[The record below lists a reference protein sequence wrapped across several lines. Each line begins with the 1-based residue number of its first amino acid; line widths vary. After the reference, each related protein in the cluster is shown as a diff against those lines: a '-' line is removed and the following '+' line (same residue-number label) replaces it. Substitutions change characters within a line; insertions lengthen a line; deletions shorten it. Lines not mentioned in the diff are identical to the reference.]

1 MKITE
6 LFNEFMLAYEENKK
20 KSLWEKQRD
29 DFKSLWD
36 KSLSEKLQKSEID
49 KIVKILD
56 KHGKGS
62 TSEDEAVAHVMVP
75 QGAWYRIFSDFHE
88 QSELKNKVNLI
99 LSLQEDN
106 EIAKLIDEI
115 FIINNSNKNH
125 FTGSTGSAINSLL
138 SVKNPFRNLSIVS
151 LNHRY
156 RILKFLNIYSED
168 LNKKSIGTQIIETNQ
183 LIMRYFVN
191 NNISENARTIT
202 SFFYSDSISKLWK
215 IKEKSISELPIFLN
229 QDYFL
234 ILKEEIEYIN
244 SKNKDN
250 WAITQKGKNNIRIH
264 FGNFIVFTT
273 SETSLWLPL
282 KNVDSEYLNIAS
294 FWNWDIKDYPNYKK
308 NGLISKNGNFSGN
321 IEEWNK
327 IKPLHFNFIDEI
339 ASRAY
344 CLNIKTKKNN
354 RSEILIKLIDKTGLD
369 LSLPSYETTEDN
381 FNELIN
387 ELNLIDTSHFGNTEK
402 EALIKVRKGQYI
414 FRENL
419 LRRDNECLICGL
431 KIQQIL
437 RASHIKP
444 WSEFLP
450 EDKER
455 LDVDNG
461 ILLCANHDLL
471 FDRFLI
477 TFTDDGS
484 LLYSNIIE
492 NLLNKL
498 DIDINKKIKLS
509 SDKQRKFMN
518 WHRDEFKKRTI
529 EQNNRNNTKL

>member
-1 MKITE
+1 MKISE
-6 LFNEFMLAYEENKK
+6 LFNEFMQSYDEETKN
-20 KSLWEKQRD
+20 SLWEKQRD
-29 DFKSLWD
+29 DFFSLWD
-36 KSLSEKLQKSEID
+36 KSLLEKLQKSEID
-49 KIVKILD
+49 KIVKLLD

-62 TSEDEAVAHVMVP
+62 TSDDEAVAHVMVP
-75 QGAWYRIFSDFHE
+75 QGAWYRIFSDFLE
-88 QSELKNKVNLI
+88 QPELRKKCNLI
-99 LSLQEDN
+99 LTLNDDNSL
-106 EIAKLIDEI
+106 IKLIDDV
-115 FIINNSNKNH
+115 FLLNNSNKNH
-125 FTGSTGSAINSLL
+125 FTGSSGSAINSLL
-138 SVKNPFRNLSIVS
+138 ALKNPFVNLSIVS

-156 RILKFLNIYSED
+156 KILQFLNIYPDD
-168 LNKKSIGTQIIETNQ
+168 LKKKSIGTQIIETNQ

-244 SKNKDN
+244 SKSKDN

-264 FGNFIVFTT
+264 FGNFIVFST
-273 SETSLWLPL
+273 SEKSLWLPL
-282 KNVDSEYLNIAS
+282 KNVNSEYLNNVS

-308 NGLISKNGNFSGN
+308 NGLISKNGNFYGN

-354 RSEILIKLIDKTGLD
+354 RSEILIKLIDKTGID

-381 FNELIN
+381 FNEVIT
-387 ELNLIDTSHFGNTEK
+387 ELNLIDTSHFGSTEK

-419 LRRDNECLICGL
+419 LRRDQECLICGL

-529 EQNNRNNTKL
+529 EQNNWNNTKL